1 MYAAVTTQYG
11 KVEWKKTSDPVGGD
25 NQVIIKTGYAG
36 ICGSDLHIF
45 SGDFIPRTKLPLIQG
60 HEFGGDIVAV
70 GKNVKKFKVG
80 DRVVAD
86 PIIWC
91 GECPACKI
99 SHYPACT
106 KLKLLG
112 VDMDGGFGEYVAAD
126 ESMLYAIG
134 DSISDTQAPLVE
146 LFSIGFHANNRAK
159 VQPNDTIAIW
169 GAGRVG
175 QVILQAAYTKTQN
188 TVFMVDVLDNRLE
201 IAVDYYSNVIPINT
215 KKQDP
220 LKVIFEHTNGRGV
233 DVAFEAVGH
242 ATVLKDRFNP
252 VRSCVKSIHG
262 AGTVCVLG
270 LGDEPV
276 DLLMKELIWGEAMI
290 VASRV
295 SHGEFQEV
303 IENMQAGLLKPEAL
317 ISKIMPASEAQ
328 SAYDMLEKEPQ
339 NYLKVLL
346 KVRQ

>member
-1 MYAAVTTQYG
+1 VFAAITTEYN
-11 KVEWKKTSDPVGGD
+11 KVEWKQTSDPVGGN

-36 ICGSDLHIF
+36 ICGSDQHIF
-45 SGDFIPRTKLPLIQG
+45 AGDFSPRTQVPLIQG
-60 HEFGGDIVAV
+60 HEFGGSVVDV
-70 GKNVKKFKVG
+70 GTNVKNYKVG
-80 DRVVAD
+80 DRVVVD

-99 SHYPACT
+99 DHYPACT

-126 ESMLYAIG
+126 ESMLYRID
-134 DSISDTQAPLVE
+134 DSISDIHAPLIE
-146 LFSIGFHANNRAK
+146 LLSIGFHANNRAQ
-159 VQPNDTIAIW
+159 VQPNDTIVIW

-175 QVILQAAYTKTQN
+175 QAILQAAFTKTQN
-188 TVFMVDVLDNRLE
+188 TIFMVDVLDNRLE
-201 IAVDYYSNVIPINT
+201 IATNFYPNVVPINT
-215 KKQDP
+215 KKHDP

-242 ATVLKDRFNP
+242 AKSVKDRFNP
-252 VRSCVKSIHG
+252 VRSCVKSIRG

-270 LGDEPV
+270 LADGPV
-276 DLLMKELIWGEAMI
+276 DIVMKELIWGEATL

-295 SHGEFQEV
+295 SHGEFREV
-303 IENMQAGLLKPEAL
+303 IENMQVGLLKPEAF
-317 ISKIMPASEAQ
+317 ISKILPASEAQ
-328 SAYDMLEKEPQ
+328 SAYEMLAKEPQ

-346 KVRQ
+346 KVEQ